1 MICYGK
7 GYECEKSYYWIIN
20 VCTVLHHI
28 KRADLTHY
36 ESGGGSSPRLRE
48 SDTHLAI
55 NHEESNCCTNVR
67 TFKGLHESVYCGR
80 VR

>member
-7 GYECEKSYYWIIN
+7 VYECEKSYYWIIN
-20 VCTVLHHI
+20 VCTILHHI
-28 KRADLTHY
+28 KRADLTHC

-55 NHEESNCCTNVR
+55 NHEESNCCIQRANIQRSTR
-67 TFKGLHESVYCGR
+67 KCLLW
-80 VR
+80 